1 MTMVEDHSDDEVE
14 SISTPTKSSPHKDTP
29 TKRED
34 GPSNALLS
42 PADGIPASYKG
53 TSSIRNFS
61 SPGGSRLNHGSRDL
75 LNSPSSSFSLKSSSE
90 LTLGGGSQTTKD
102 GLLASLVASRTAG
115 KSDLFN
121 VKDSDEP
128 VAKKARK
135 VDGINKSSDNSLG
148 YTFSKYVGSGSGF
161 TILPVNSSTL
171 TAGSGSSSSSSAGGS
186 SRSGSSSTTA
196 SGSHSSSASIT
207 ADPLSGSSVKLANLP
222 GVSLTSVSRANMA
235 SSSSSGGRSSSGGG
249 GGLMPPPS
257 SVTLSP
263 VPRQTNP
270 SLVNSPNERLSE
282 SDSSLGGGGKSTGSP
297 SSNSSSNK
305 LSASDSST
313 KLSLLSSKDTN
324 NKQTFLINPITG
336 QFEMGPPEPDPDA
349 AAAAAA
355 AASGDALATKST
367 AATVSVVGSEPSKI
381 KVEAGQT
388 SPGGEHSLKLK
399 LKVSGP
405 KVKESSSSSSSSSNT
420 SSSSSQQPQSGGKL
434 PKLKIKLKEKSV
446 ELEQSSPPPSL
457 HNNEDSLES
466 TKTSALPPHHPQ
478 PPSASSLEDVNS
490 SSSSSSSTKS
500 PQDESTSS
508 AASSANASSPPPQQ
522 QLEAVTA
529 AASAG
534 HVQIDLKTRVRI
546 KPLPEKMRILE
557 NSKSSADGH
566 HFVGKLNNSQINHIS
581 VDTTPDKQRS
591 KKSNMKE
598 KKGDKNRLKIWTD
611 SLAKHTKR
619 EDSGSKE
626 TKRWPEV
633 LENRLFVQGSG
644 QHSNQS
650 NKLENNKNL
659 EQGKLFNVFIH
670 LISEKIIF

>member
-29 TKRED
+29 SKRED

-53 TSSIRNFS
+53 TSIRNFS
-61 SPGGSRLNHGSRDL
+61 SPGSRLNHGSRDL

-90 LTLGGGSQTTKD
+90 LTLGGSQTTKD

-186 SRSGSSSTTA
+186 SRSSSSTTA

-235 SSSSSGGRSSSGGG
+235 SSSGGRSTSGG

-282 SDSSLGGGGKSTGSP
+282 SDSSLGGSGKSTGSP
-297 SSNSSSNK
+297 SSSSSSNK

-355 AASGDALATKST
+355 SGDPQATKST
-367 AATVSVVGSEPSKI
+367 ATVSVVGSEPSKI

-420 SSSSSQQPQSGGKL
+420 SSSSSSQQPQSGGKL

-466 TKTSALPPHHPQ
+466 TKTSALPPH
-478 PPSASSLEDVNS
+478 PPSASSLDDVNSS

-508 AASSANASSPPPQQ
+508 AASANVSSPPPQQ
-522 QLEAVTA
+522 HLEAVTA
-529 AASAG
+529 ASAAG

-557 NSKSSADGH
+557 NSKSPDGH
-566 HFVGKLNNSQINHIS
+566 HFGKLNNSQINHIS

-659 EQGKLFNVFIH
+659 EQGKLFNVIFH
-670 LISEKIIF
+670 LRENHFASYFYVAF